1 MARGKHVRGRV
12 RRPEVVDDGDRAV
25 VTDGH
30 PAVGTGSDDRRERA
44 TGRGSR
50 IADPAPEVLMAAAT
64 YTNGHDSLNGN
75 ALEEET
81 EPRGAR
87 AMRGTVNRRKV
98 LGLAAAGV
106 AGGSVLVEGFSSP
119 ALAATTTETGALAP
133 AVVALT
139 DAPTI
144 AVNASLGN
152 DFRVTIAASRA
163 MGNPTNAV
171 DGQKIVFQITQG
183 GAGSCTITWGSLYE
197 FSTALP
203 QPTLSTTVG
212 QTDLLGFIYNAALG
226 KWLFVAFVGEFY
238 PVPTVSN
245 VSPNSGPT
253 AGGTSITITGT
264 GFLPGATVVIGQG
277 DGPIGAV
284 AATVESV
291 TSTTITATTG
301 GPAKA
306 GTWNLFVTTPGGT
319 STANPGDY
327 FSYTT

>member
-1 MARGKHVRGRV
+1 MARGKHVKGRV
-12 RRPEVVDDGDRAV
+12 RRPEVVEDGDR
-25 VTDGH
+25 VTITNGYS
-30 PAVGTGSDDRRERA
+30 AVGTGSDDRGERA

-50 IADPAPEVLMAAAT
+50 IADPAPEVLMAAAS
-64 YTNGHDSLNGN
+64 TNGHDSPDGH
-75 ALEEET
+75 ALGGT
-81 EPRGAR
+81 EPRGAH

-119 ALAATTTETGALAP
+119 ALAATTTETGAVAP

-212 QTDLLGFIYNAALG
+212 QTDLLAFIYNAALG

-238 PVPTVSN
+238 PVPTVSK
-245 VSPNSGPT
+245 VSPNSGPV
-253 AGGTSITITGT
+253 AGGTSVTITGS
-264 GFLPGATVVIGQG
+264 GFTGATSVAF
-277 DGPIGAV
+277 GAV
-284 AATVESV
+284 ATTNFTVVS
-291 TSTTITATTG
+291 STQITAVA
-301 GPAKA
+301 PAQPA
-306 GTWNLFVTTPGGT
+306 GLHNVFVTGPGGT
-319 STANPGDY
+319 SAAVFGDLFTY
-327 FSYTT
+327 H